1 MIVKS
6 QVKLNVNRVDSN
18 NRSVSKF
25 SAITIHLVIFLVFII
40 ICPLLREGNK
50 NLSCSIYCRLMIG
63 FWDRAEGEVFI
74 AQA

>member
-40 ICPLLREGNK
+40 ICSLLREGN
-50 NLSCSIYCRLMIG
+50 NSLSCSI
-63 FWDRAEGEVFI
+63 
-74 AQA
+74 